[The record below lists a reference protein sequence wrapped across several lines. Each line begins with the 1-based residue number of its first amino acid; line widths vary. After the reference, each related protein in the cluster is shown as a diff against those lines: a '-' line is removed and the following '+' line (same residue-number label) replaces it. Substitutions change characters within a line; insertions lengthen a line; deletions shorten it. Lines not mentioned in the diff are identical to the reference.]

1 MSESVNLHF
10 KLAEEEWVAASRL
23 YMLRQPGIIL
33 RFVTAFILLVLGL
46 VFFTAINEAVL
57 SLFLLSVGVVLFSFV
72 AALLFVLP
80 RQRFRNDRRHLDE
93 FFLEFTEDGIG
104 FRTERIESRLDW
116 SLYNSAME
124 NEKLYVLV
132 YGKGMITVIPKRA
145 FNAHGQETVF
155 RRLLGRKLGPI
166 NSGSGQLKEKAAEE
180 LQDAYVP
187 PAEPP
192 DWR

>member
-33 RFVTAFILLVLGL
+33 RFVSAFILLVVGL
-46 VFFTAINEAVL
+46 VFFTAINEVVL
-57 SLFLLSVGVVLFSFV
+57 SLFLLSVGVILFSFV

-80 RQRFRNDRRHLDE
+80 RQRFRNDPRHVDE
-93 FFLEFTEDGIG
+93 FFLEFTDEGIS
-104 FRTERIESRLDW
+104 FRTERIDSRLDW

-124 NEKLYVLV
+124 NERLYVLV
-132 YGKGMITVIPKRA
+132 YGKGMITVVPKRA
-145 FNAHGQETVF
+145 FNGHGHETAF
-155 RRLLGRKLGPI
+155 RNLLARKLGPI
-166 NSGSGQLKEKAAEE
+166 NSGSRQLKEKASEE

>member
-33 RFVTAFILLVLGL
+33 RFVTAFILLLVGL

-57 SLFLLSVGVVLFSFV
+57 SLFILSVGLVLFSFV
-72 AALLFVLP
+72 LSLFFVIP
-80 RQRFRNDRRHLDE
+80 RHRFRNDPRHLDE

-124 NEKLYVLV
+124 NERLYVMV

-145 FNAHGQETVF
+145 FNARTQEAAF
-155 RRLLGRKLGPI
+155 RSLLTRKLGPI
-166 NSGSGQLKEKAAEE
+166 SSGSRQLREKVDRE